1 MRSVN
6 KVILIGN
13 ITRDPETRQTTGG
26 QSITTFGLATNRDW
40 TSEGQKKSLAEY
52 HNIVA
57 WGRLGELCAELLKK
71 GALVYIEGYLK
82 TRSWDHE
89 SGVKVFR
96 TEIVASDMILMEK
109 KKSFDNSEGTPAAE
123 TVSEPA
129 AEPDRTASDSSPLED
144 DFFADME
151 SSAAGS
157 DGDKS

>member
-13 ITRDPETRQTTGG
+13 VTRDPETRQIAGG

-40 TSEGQKKSLAEY
+40 MSEGQKKSLAEY

-71 GALVYIEGYLK
+71 GALVYVEGYLK
-82 TRSWDHE
+82 TRSWEHE

-96 TEIVASDMILMEK
+96 TEVVANDMILMEK
-109 KKSFDNSEGTPAAE
+109 RKTSKDAPDEQSSQDEKSSQDDMSDN
-123 TVSEPA
+123 
-129 AEPDRTASDSSPLED
+129 DDSPLDD

-151 SSAAGS
+151 V
-157 DGDKS
+157 DGADLGENGK